1 VIQLVMDAIRSLA
14 RSGILPRDLTGRA
27 LAGETAIDELGLDS
41 LAKLN
46 LLSELEERAD
56 VTLSESMLPGLR
68 TLDDLARMLE
78 RAGAST

>member
-1 VIQLVMDAIRSLA
+1 MLALVTDALVELA
-14 RSGILPRDLTGRA
+14 ERGLVPRDLADRPLEASTP
-27 LAGETAIDELGLDS
+27 IDELGLDS

-68 TLDDLARMLE
+68 TLGDLAQAIARV
-78 RAGAST
+78 RK